1 LGPDGAGVT
10 MLVLDT
16 HAALWWTLEPT
27 RLGHKIATRL
37 AREDRLV
44 IPTIVFWE
52 VSLLVRKG
60 RLRLELGAAEWTRK
74 VCTIPRVVPLPLTTE
89 IALLADTLAMHPDP
103 TDRFIVATAMVH
115 GAALGTKDALLR
127 TLRFVRT
134 VW

>member
-1 LGPDGAGVT
+1 

-27 RLGHKIATRL
+27 RLGRKVAARL
-37 AREDRLV
+37 AREERLG
-44 IPTIVFWE
+44 IPSIVFWE
-52 VSLLVRKG
+52 TSLLVRKG
-60 RLRLELGAAEWTRK
+60 KLRLDAGAAEWARN
-74 VCTIPRVVPLPLTTE
+74 VRSIPRVTALPLTME

-115 GAALGTKDALLR
+115 GAPLGTKDALLR
-127 TLRFVRT
+127 ELPFVRT

>member
-1 LGPDGAGVT
+1 

-16 HAALWWTLEPT
+16 HTALWWTLEPA
-27 RLGHKIATRL
+27 RLGRKVAGRL
-37 AREDRLV
+37 SREDRLG

-60 RLRLELGAAEWTRK
+60 RLELEMGASEWARK
-74 VCTIPRVVPLPLTTE
+74 VSAIPRVAALPLTLE

-103 TDRFIVATAMVH
+103 TDRFVVATAMVH
-115 GAALGTKDALLR
+115 GAPLGTKDALLR
-127 TLRFVRT
+127 GLPFVRT